1 MSRLRTTLFL
11 LAASLLPLS
20 AAHAAPPHPNVV
32 VFLIDDLGWADLG
45 CYGSTFHETP
55 NLDKL
60 AASGVKFTHSYSAH
74 TVCSPTR
81 AALLSGQYA
90 PRAGNGVYN
99 VGSLNRGGKNVP
111 LIPPAQNEDV
121 PAKTVTVAEAFR
133 AAGYVTAHFGKY
145 HVGGHEGGAS
155 TLPEAAGFQFNFGG
169 GKAGSPP
176 GAYISRK
183 TAGKWAFKKPLTPA
197 LDPFAKPYSKTYVRR
212 HGISEDM
219 IGKPKHLTD
228 ALADAFEDFLAKHES
243 GAEAD
248 KPIYVHFWT
257 HAVHSPIRPRADL
270 AEKFTEKKKTRP
282 SKTGHDNAK
291 YAALISDLDQT
302 VGRILKALDD
312 PNGDGDTSDSIAA
325 DTLLVF
331 ASDNGGTRR
340 ATSNRPLRQFKGTFY
355 EGGIR
360 VPLIVRWPG
369 KVKPGTTC
377 KLTISTVDFFAT
389 AADALGKSGDIP
401 SAAAVDSFSILP
413 ALLDPENAKPIR
425 PFLIHHSINGSFG
438 IRKGDWK
445 LCLCPGSG
453 GWSDPRPKKARKDLK
468 LPPFQLF
475 NLAADPGETKN
486 LAGKNPEIA
495 ENLARLLA
503 NAIKSGRTTP
513 GPKQS
518 NDGWPN
524 TTPKRVVK
532 LYPFLA
538 KP

>member
-1 MSRLRTTLFL
+1 MMMKHRINPLFIVGV
-11 LAASLLPLS
+11 AAISFGMLS
-20 AAHAAPPHPNVV
+20 AAQRPNI
-32 VFLIDDLGWADLG
+32 VFILSDDQGWADL
-45 CYGSTFHETP
+45 STGATNLGHPSDFYETP
-55 NLDKL
+55 TLERL
-60 AASGVKFTHSYSAH
+60 AKEGMAFTSAY
-74 TVCSPTR
+74 VQPNCAPTR

-197 LDPFAKPYSKTYVRR
+197 LDPFAKPYSKAYVRR

-369 KVKPGTTC
+369 KIKPGSHSGTLVHAVDFYPTFLEIAGI
-377 KLTISTVDFFAT
+377 KPPGGQILDGVSFAGVLRSPDARRNRKPVFYHFPGYLDNRADPSSTVV
-389 AADALGKSGDIP
+389 ADIGGQRYKLIYHYKAGGQGICEMYNLSKDIGEKENLLDGDAGDETLSIRRDLLGKLRAWLTQDTPGWQP
-401 SAAAVDSFSILP
+401 SY
-413 ALLDPENAKPIR
+413 
-425 PFLIHHSINGSFG
+425 
-438 IRKGDWK
+438 
-445 LCLCPGSG
+445 
-453 GWSDPRPKKARKDLK
+453 PKER
-468 LPPFQLF
+468 
-475 NLAADPGETKN
+475 
-486 LAGKNPEIA
+486 
-495 ENLARLLA
+495 
-503 NAIKSGRTTP
+503 KSG
-513 GPKQS
+513 
-518 NDGWPN
+518 
-524 TTPKRVVK
+524 
-532 LYPFLA
+532 
-538 KP
+538 KPLHAPRL